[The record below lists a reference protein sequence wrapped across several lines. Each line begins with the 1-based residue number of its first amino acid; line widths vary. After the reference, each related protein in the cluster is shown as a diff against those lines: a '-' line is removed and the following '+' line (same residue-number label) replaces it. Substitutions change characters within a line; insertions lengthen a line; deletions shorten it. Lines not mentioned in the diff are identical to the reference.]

1 MAAKRVLIIEDDPG
15 VRWMLADVLQQH
27 GYDVDTALDGQQALD
42 KLSGPVADLVT
53 LDLNMPIMDGVEVAH
68 HIHGNARW
76 SHVPILILSAK
87 HDAPEWAKKL
97 GAVAYLQKPFD
108 LKSLVAAVDR
118 LAPLR
123 TYQLRR
129 D

>member
-1 MAAKRVLIIEDDPG
+1 MAARRVLIIEDDPG
-15 VRWMLADVLQQH
+15 VRWMLADVLGQN

-42 KLSGPVADLVT
+42 KLAGPVPDLIT
-53 LDLNMPIMDGVEVAH
+53 LDLNMPVLDGVEVAH
-68 HIHGNARW
+68 HIHGAPGW
-76 SHVPILILSAK
+76 STVPILILSAK
-87 HDAPEWAKKL
+87 HDAPDWAKKL

-123 TYQLRR
+123 NYQLKRP
-129 D
+129 